1 QNLPLIT
8 HGLSV
13 KPSNPASLPLSICF
27 YVNRPEDVRL
37 YVVDVSGRVVK
48 RFRGLR
54 RGYNE
59 VRWYGEGEV
68 HNGVYYVL
76 LEVGGERHIRRV
88 VLVQ

>member
-1 QNLPLIT
+1 MD
-8 HGLSV
+8 
-13 KPSNPASLPLSICF
+13 
-27 YVNRPEDVRL
+27 RPEDVRL

-59 VRWYGEGEV
+59 VRWHGEGEV
-68 HNGVYYVL
+68 CNGVYYVV